1 MASTRLSSLLLALLA
16 RCSAAAVMSAPSAT
30 ITAAPLVKRAVTTIG
45 YISTD
50 EYDGTT
56 LWDTI
61 TANEQGNAIAT
72 SESLFQICDPAEP
85 CTFFSCSGDY
95 VMFSTSSLFCGG
107 SSNTCSYWELA
118 TDVND
123 QNPLTNYWCDDIT
136 SEGGIIYM
144 TTPTDAS
151 ASATSESNT
160 SEEPVTI
167 SFTTPSVVATAPL
180 TSISSRPGFEETNS
194 SNDPNDE
201 DDDSST
207 PVGAIAGGVV
217 GGVVGLAAIIFGIW
231 FCLRRKKRNQT
242 TTTTN
247 NNMAPNMQQGPPPP
261 APVQQYP
268 QQQQPAA
275 AQYYQEQKPAPQ
287 QYGHYDP
294 NTQQAQAQPFYDP
307 NSQPA
312 YAQQAQSGY
321 GMPGPEKTPAA
332 TGMGQQ
338 TNAYY
343 ADSGAISPV
352 PQYSPN
358 PPPAVPANINEL
370 PSGRM

>member
-56 LWDTI
+56 LYT
-61 TANEQGNAIAT
+61 T
-72 SESLFQICDPAEP
+72 S
-85 CTFFSCSGDY
+85 
-95 VMFSTSSLFCGG
+95 
-107 SSNTCSYWELA
+107 
-118 TDVND
+118 
-123 QNPLTNYWCDDIT
+123 LTLLLED
-136 SEGGIIYM
+136 S
-144 TTPTDAS
+144 AS

-268 QQQQPAA
+268 QQQQQPAA